1 MDDHLTLVTLAMS
14 VVKLVI
20 MQETVG
26 VGDEVVVDTDHEVD
40 HLTKGDALGL
50 GQGDAP
56 PLGLGL
62 GLVPGPVPDMEE
74 TLLDILAAEVETGA
88 GVETEVDHVPQL
100 KGRGHD
106 LVLFPGLE
114 MSKEW

>member
-1 MDDHLTLVTLAMS
+1 MS

-20 MQETVG
+20 MQETVE
-26 VGDEVVVDTDHEVD
+26 VGDEVVVDTDQEVD
-40 HLTKGDALGL
+40 HHTEGNALSL

-56 PLGLGL
+56 PLDLGLGLGL
-62 GLVPGPVPDMEE
+62 GLVPGPAPDMGE